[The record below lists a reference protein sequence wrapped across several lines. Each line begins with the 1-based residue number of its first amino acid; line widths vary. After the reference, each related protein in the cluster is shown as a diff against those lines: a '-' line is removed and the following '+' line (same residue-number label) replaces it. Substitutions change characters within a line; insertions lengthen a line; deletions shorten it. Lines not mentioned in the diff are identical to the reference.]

1 MKYYSEKINRLVT
14 QLTMLPGIGDK
25 TAERLAYCIVKL
37 PKERTSALVEAIQDA
52 CKNVKYCKVC
62 CATSDEDVCP
72 VCASKNR
79 DHKKIMVV
87 ETDDD
92 MAQFERSGVYDGVYH
107 VLQGAISPEKG
118 IGPKDIRLTELVS
131 RMRGD
136 VDELILAT
144 SSSLE
149 GETTATYITKLLKP
163 SGIKITKLATGI
175 PVGADFNVLDS
186 STLTKAY
193 QGRQDA

>member
-1 MKYYSEKINRLVT
+1 
-14 QLTMLPGIGDK
+14 
-25 TAERLAYCIVKL
+25 
-37 PKERTSALVEAIQDA
+37 
-52 CKNVKYCKVC
+52 
-62 CATSDEDVCP
+62 
-72 VCASKNR
+72 
-79 DHKKIMVV
+79 MVV
-87 ETDDD
+87 ENDDD
-92 MAQFERSGVYDGVYH
+92 MAQMERSGVFDGVYH
-107 VLQGAISPEKG
+107 VLQGAICPEKG
-118 IGPKDIRLTELVS
+118 IGPKEIRLMELVQ
-131 RMRGD
+131 RARGD
-136 VDELILAT
+136 VDEIILAT

>member
-1 MKYYSEKINRLVT
+1 MTTWHRWSEAVS
-14 QLTMLPGIGDK
+14 LTAF
-25 TAERLAYCIVKL
+25 T
-37 PKERTSALVEAIQDA
+37 TSYRVLSV
-52 CKNVKYCKVC
+52 
-62 CATSDEDVCP
+62 
-72 VCASKNR
+72 R
-79 DHKKIMVV
+79 KKGST
-87 ETDDD
+87 EKK
-92 MAQFERSGVYDGVYH
+92 SG
-107 VLQGAISPEKG
+107 LM
-118 IGPKDIRLTELVS
+118 ELVQ
-131 RMRGD
+131 RARGD
-136 VDELILAT
+136 VDEIILAT